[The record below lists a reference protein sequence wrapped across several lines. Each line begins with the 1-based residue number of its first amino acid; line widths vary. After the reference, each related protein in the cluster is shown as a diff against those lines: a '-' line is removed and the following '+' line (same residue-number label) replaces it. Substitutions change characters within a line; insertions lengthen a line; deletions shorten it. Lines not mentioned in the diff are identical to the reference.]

1 MLVSN
6 IYERKFSAHNYH
18 SSAVTPGITT
28 VCAPNLFHLVLT
40 ERAGFVIASHMTARG
55 RAHVDLYYV
64 RVAPFSICPRPWCV
78 LCGCG
83 MENGEEWPVKLS
95 TGKRSKAYAWAHSVM
110 LHRVDPLSFGLLT
123 CCCLLHH
130 LHYTQFSSSSSSL
143 FVVRLRIGFGR
154 RGRVRASR
162 YFNFLFSAAVI
173 VSSPPTTHRS
183 HTWTL
188 WRTEVASVLVLS
200 MSYCLTAFC
209 FYALSLRGCFH
220 S

>member
-1 MLVSN
+1 MCPQFIS
-6 IYERKFSAHNYH
+6 FSTNRTSWLCYCLTYDGPRTCTRGPLLRACCSFLNLP
-18 SSAVTPGITT
+18 SALG
-28 VCAPNLFHLVLT
+28 
-40 ERAGFVIASHMTARG
+40 
-55 RAHVDLYYV
+55 V
-64 RVAPFSICPRPWCV
+64 RI

-209 FYALSLRGCFH
+209 FYALSLRGFVACLALEPEPETCPNPIRT
-220 S
+220 